1 MKRWT
6 VKQIG
11 GIEFEFDNK
20 TLCPVTTGDIP
31 SYSDI
36 FQFYNRPSIF
46 KQQIWNSWVDWFRE
60 NSENST
66 DWMEISSYNVNFFSI
81 SAQITVG
88 QTRYNLY
95 ITRCHYKAMEVAR

>member
-20 TLCPVTTGDIP
+20 TLCRVTRGDIP

-36 FQFYNRPSIF
+36 FQFYNRPSIY
-46 KQQIWNSWVDWFRE
+46 KQGIWNSWVEWFRE
-60 NSENST
+60 NSEDST
-66 DWMEISSYNVNFFSI
+66 DWMEISSHNVNFFSI
-81 SAQITVG
+81 SGQITVG
-88 QTRYNLY
+88 STRYNLY
-95 ITRCHYKAMEVAR
+95 ITRCHNKAMGVQ